1 MTFQNTVAGL
11 SPEVVAR
18 MREALELGKWPDGQT
33 LTPEQKQ
40 TTMEAVLAWESVHLA
55 PEERTGYIPPRD
67 RSSKNS
73 NERVPLRMIEDN
85 DER

>member
-1 MTFQNTVAGL
+1 MTFQNTVTGL

-40 TTMEAVLAWESVHLA
+40 TTMEAVLAWEAVHLA
-55 PEERTGYIPPRD
+55 PEERTGYIPPRGT
-67 RSSKNS
+67 RSTTS
-73 NERVPLRMIEDN
+73 NERVPLRMIGDD